1 MTIIPIH
8 GVTKTAMK
16 DKVEEKLLKVVGI
29 SRLEETHVTESKGKW
44 LVFTDKAYKS
54 KVKREVERILKGVIL

>member
-1 MTIIPIH
+1 MAILPIH
-8 GVTKTAMK
+8 GVTKNALK
-16 DKVEEKLLKVVGI
+16 DKVEEKLLKVVKI

-54 KVKREVERILKGVIL
+54 